1 MGISK
6 QHFHIL
12 VTRDKSHFRH
22 GQPHFKKPADG
33 FMTKV
38 METKV
43 VYTSTASKASPRQPE
58 GVSVD
63 REGCV
68 SVLGCWRQSGFGW
81 EWHLSTTSVLRQRQ
95 EGYGGSSRYCPTTT
109 RYFPAPR
116 PVLRQSN
123 NWPNVLVPCQFGCLF
138 QSLISPSSKRLFLG
152 LGEAALDWSTGLRQH
167 QPPLTNR
174 YLETIGEYA
183 GRQRCG

>member
-63 REGCV
+63 REGMRVYLVVGEQTALDESGTSRLLPFFV
-68 SVLGCWRQSGFGW
+68 SGGRL
-81 EWHLSTTSVLRQRQ
+81 
-95 EGYGGSSRYCPTTT
+95 YGGSSRYCPTTT
-109 RYFPAPR
+109 PAFPGVHAS
-116 PVLRQSN
+116 LYGKDN
-123 NWPNVLVPCQFGCLF
+123 NWPNVLVPCQFGCS
-138 QSLISPSSKRLFLG
+138 SLSYSPSSKRLFLG
-152 LGEAALDWSTGLRQH
+152 L
-167 QPPLTNR
+167 
-174 YLETIGEYA
+174 
-183 GRQRCG
+183 